1 MKGLAILL
9 VVAGHII
16 QDSVV
21 GGGQS
26 HPTYLWIYKFHMDV
40 FFFCS
45 GCLFSGLDME
55 KGILSGITI
64 FQKKMTRL
72 LIPYI
77 TWTCIIFCIDHK
89 PFILENILDYFV
101 FRPRYGLWFLQNM
114 MLYCLFVLAIF
125 ATLRYIPKKFRQL
138 FENILLLSFMIVL
151 AFFGRRHF
159 FFYLM
164 GILFVR
170 NFIVPKLITN
180 KWVLIVTSIMFLV
193 SIILSEIPTR
203 LVGFSAIIVFY
214 NIGRTYYLPEL
225 MKNAIMLF
233 GKYSMPIFLVH
244 FFITM
249 NIQIRCATDP
259 FVLFA
264 LSITSS
270 IVISYFCIA
279 LYKLSLV
286 GILPTILWGE
296 KIALFSNKLTKTLFG
311 NYTKHKSH
319 EGRKTSF

>member
-1 MKGLAILL
+1 MIKNFSPQSTIAESIVSSKYNQQIDIMKGLAILL

-16 QDSVV
+16 QFSVV
-21 GGGQS
+21 GGETS

-77 TWTCIIFCIDHK
+77 TWTFIIFCTDHK
-89 PFILENILDYFV
+89 PFILENILEYFV
-101 FRPRYGLWFLQNM
+101 FRPKYGLWFLHDM

-125 ATLRYIPKKFRQL
+125 VTFRYIPKKFRQL
-138 FENILLLSFMIVL
+138 FENVLLLSFMIVL
-151 AFFGRRHF
+151 AFFGRLHF

-193 SIILSEIPTR
+193 SIILSEIPTI

-214 NIGRTYYLPEL
+214 NIGRTYYLPDL

-244 FFITM
+244 FFIIL

-259 FVLFA
+259 FALFA

-296 KIALFSNKLTKTLFG
+296 R
-311 NYTKHKSH
+311 
-319 EGRKTSF
+319 E